1 MRKYFSINNMMAG
14 FIAVLVG
21 YTSSVV
27 FIIEAAHSVGANS
40 AEIASWLLALGIGM
54 GITSIAFS
62 LYYRMPILIAWSTPG
77 AVLLITGL
85 SGYTLNQTI
94 GAFIVSA
101 ILIILTGITGT
112 FTKIIQRIPQ
122 EIATAILAGI
132 LLQFGLNAFKSV
144 ANSFELCFAM
154 FFVYLLGRK
163 LFPRYAMLLVLM
175 TGLIIA
181 FFQGSFVF
189 NKIHWQLSTL
199 QFIHPDFNLK
209 AILNISL
216 PLFIITMASQN
227 IPGLAVLKKFD
238 YQVNVSPIISW
249 TGLVNLLLAPFGAFS
264 LNLAAITAAICMS
277 ETADP
282 NPKKRYLAA
291 VYAGFF
297 YIIAGCFGATI
308 VALFAAAPIAL
319 IQMLAGLALLTTIA
333 GSLSTCLIKD
343 EFREAALVA
352 FLITASGIT
361 LFNIDA
367 PLWGLIAGALTLAVQ
382 NFSLK
387 TFSSISSKM
396 FSKI

>member
-1 MRKYFSINNMMAG
+1 MRNYFSVNNVLAG
-14 FIAVLVG
+14 FIAMLVG
-21 YTSSVV
+21 YTSSVI
-27 FIIEAAHSVGANS
+27 FIIQAAHSVGANS

-54 GITSIAFS
+54 GVTSIAFS
-62 LYYRMPILIAWSTPG
+62 LYYRIPILIAWSTPG
-77 AVLLITGL
+77 AILLITGL

-101 ILIILTGITGT
+101 FLIILTGITGT
-112 FTKIIQRIPQ
+112 FNKIIQRIPQ

-144 ANSFELCFAM
+144 GNSFELCFTM

-163 LFPRYAMLLVLM
+163 LFPRYTMLLVLM

-181 FFQGSFVF
+181 YFQGSFVF
-189 NKIHWQLSTL
+189 NKIHWQFSTL
-199 QFIHPDFNLK
+199 QFIHPEFSLK
-209 AILNISL
+209 AILNITL
-216 PLFIITMASQN
+216 PLFIVTMASQN

-238 YQVNVSPIISW
+238 YQINISPIISW

-282 NPKKRYLAA
+282 DPAKRYLAT
-291 VYAGFF
+291 VYAGIF
-297 YIIAGCFGATI
+297 YIIVACFGATI
-308 VALFAAAPIAL
+308 VALFAATPVAL

-333 GSLSTCLIKD
+333 SSLSTCLIKD
-343 EFREAALVA
+343 EFREAALVT

-367 PLWGLIAGALTLAVQ
+367 PLWGLIGGALTLGMNMKYFQHLASYFTRA
-382 NFSLK
+382 NA
-387 TFSSISSKM
+387 
-396 FSKI
+396 